1 MFLISGSYLW
11 DHGPVITGAYQCAI
25 RLLSSTN
32 MIQSRHRQMVIFLL
46 NNLHDQQGIYSSF
59 MQSGALAAED
69 SWNLI
74 LCKAS
79 QYKVSPSSFSGTNL
93 KPQGEFIPC
102 QPIASFWVQ
111 YQELCSQTYR
121 AMQPQP
127 WTQSPSKSLRSP
139 RKVNSLMPELFREG
153 VVHRLQANYINT
165 NQGLVKS

>member
-1 MFLISGSYLW
+1 MVTS
-11 DHGPVITGAYQCAI
+11 AYQCAI
-25 RLLSSTN
+25 RLLSSTS

-46 NNLHDQQGIYSSF
+46 NNLHDQWGIYSSF

-79 QYKVSPSSFSGTNL
+79 RYKVSSSNFSGADL
-93 KPQGEFIPC
+93 KLQGEFVPC
-102 QPIASFWVQ
+102 QPTASLWVQ
-111 YQELCSQTYR
+111 YQEPCSQPYH

-127 WTQSPSKSLRSP
+127 WTQGPSKSLQGPS
-139 RKVNSLMPELFREG
+139 KVNSLLSELRRQG
-153 VVHRLQANYINT
+153 VVRWLRSNYINT